1 MGTGRARPSQK
12 KNFGV
17 HSKTSQRKKVVAGK
31 LTRLQKLARELS
43 KKQGTRVRV
52 QKGK

>member
-17 HSKTSQRKKVVAGK
+17 HSKTSQRKKVAAGK
-31 LTRLQKLARELS
+31 VARLQKLARELS
-43 KKQGTRVRV
+43 KKQGTHVRF